1 MKHIATMIAVVAA
14 LMVGSCGS
22 KELQGKWQSERI
34 IDNDGQSSRVETLI
48 WEIDGSKFTET
59 RMVNIEGDQGSDHVA
74 IIGESTVKGKYSF
87 DGQTLK
93 LTYDPESLESNVD
106 VISTLAGEDES
117 KIRATLLHAQ
127 KKYYEDSKKTP
138 VSHTDARIEG
148 DTLFLNYQGHQG
160 TRFLHHPEE

>member
-1 MKHIATMIAVVAA
+1 MISAVAA
-14 LMVGSCGS
+14 MILCSCGS

-87 DGQTLK
+87 DGETLK

-106 VISTLAGEDES
+106 VISTLPGEDES
-117 KIRATLLHAQ
+117 KIRATLLHSQ
-127 KKYYEDSKKTP
+127 KKYYEDSQETP
-138 VSHTDARIEG
+138 VSHSNARIDG
-148 DTLFLNYQGHQG
+148 DTLFLTYQGHPG
-160 TRFLHHPEE
+160 IRFLHQAAE